1 MKHSNMKHKI
11 DLLREARSG
20 ILEVFKTPEKG
31 AENPPQKAAPEAEKS
46 KPAKSN
52 KKITRP

>member
-1 MKHSNMKHKI
+1 MKHTNMKHQI

-31 AENPPQKAAPEAEKS
+31 AEAPPPKVAPEAEKN
-46 KPAKSN
+46 KPQKSN